1 LNCNIGG
8 IAMESKKEK
17 LIKELREQ
25 VEKIKK
31 FQIDFKKNLPDENN
45 MNSSDLRYMNG
56 QVERMMMEH
65 ERIIGEYYKYK
76 EG

>member
-1 LNCNIGG
+1 
-8 IAMESKKEK
+8 MESKKEK

-31 FQIDFKKNLPDENN
+31 FQVDFKKNLPDENN

-56 QVERMMMEH
+56 QMERMMLDH
-65 ERIIGEYYKYK
+65 EILIREYYKYK